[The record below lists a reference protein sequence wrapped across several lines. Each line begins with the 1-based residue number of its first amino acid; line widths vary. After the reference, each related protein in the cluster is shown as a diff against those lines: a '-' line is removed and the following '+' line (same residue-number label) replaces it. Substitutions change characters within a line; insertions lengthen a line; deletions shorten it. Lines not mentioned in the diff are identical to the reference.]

1 MKTLVAN
8 IGKQNSSNEGE
19 SVRVEPLQRS
29 TSDDIGRRVMWFTFG
44 LAGFV
49 LLIACANLANL
60 QLVRTAARARE
71 FAVRAALGAGRR
83 RLIRQSLTESLVI
96 ALLGGGLSLVLALG
110 AVAFISRRLFAE
122 LPGARVTLDFK
133 VFGFALLIS

>member
-29 TSDDIGRRVMWFTFG
+29 ISDDIGRKVMWFTFG

-49 LLIACANLANL
+49 LLIACANIANL
-60 QLVRTAARARE
+60 QLVRTASRSRE
-71 FAVRAALGAGRR
+71 LAVRAALGAGRL
-83 RLIRQSLTESLVI
+83 RLLRQSLTESIVV
-96 ALLGGGLSLVLALG
+96 ALIGGLLSLGVSG
-110 AVAFISRRLFAE
+110 W
-122 LPGARVTLDFK
+122 
-133 VFGFALLIS
+133 